1 MPKFGHPLP
10 IISPANCRLDMYSE
24 PARIGESLR
33 RTFKSIRGKMKQ
45 TSLAETPADD
55 VSGTSIGARLRHLR
69 RLRRLTLR
77 DVAAAV
83 DCSES
88 MLSKIETDR
97 ASPSLQ
103 LLHRLAEALGTT
115 VQALF
120 SDTEQPTLTVYREGQ
135 RPLLKFQARSKNGSS
150 VQFERMIPH
159 AEGRTLNANVHV
171 VPPGCGS
178 DGILRHRG
186 EEVGYVLEGQIE
198 LVVDGVSVLVG
209 QGGSFFFNSA
219 LPHSY
224 RNVGS
229 DIARIVWVNSP
240 PY

>member
-1 MPKFGHPLP
+1 
-10 IISPANCRLDMYSE
+10 
-24 PARIGESLR
+24 
-33 RTFKSIRGKMKQ
+33 MKQ
-45 TSLAETPADD
+45 SSVANVAAED
-55 VSGTSIGARLRHLR
+55 VSGVSLGVKLRHIR
-69 RLRRLTLR
+69 RLNGLTLR
-77 DVAAAV
+77 GVATV
-83 DCSES
+83 VECSES

-120 SDTEQPTLTVYREGQ
+120 SDAEQPTLTVYRDGQ
-135 RPLLKFQARSKNGSS
+135 RPLLTFQASNGDHTS

-171 VPPGCGS
+171 VPPGSGS

-186 EEVGYVLEGQIE
+186 EEVGFVLQGQIE
-198 LVVDGVSVLVG
+198 LVVDGVSVVVN

-224 RNVGS
+224 TNTGRET
-229 DIARIVWVNSP
+229 ARIVWVNTP

>member
-1 MPKFGHPLP
+1 
-10 IISPANCRLDMYSE
+10 MYSR
-24 PARIGESLR
+24 PARVGESLR
-33 RTFKSIRGKMKQ
+33 RSFKSIRGKMKQ
-45 TSLAETPADD
+45 TSLAEAAQED
-55 VSGTSIGARLRHLR
+55 VAEVSIGGKLRHLR
-69 RLRRLTLR
+69 RLNRLTLR

-120 SDTEQPTLTVYREGQ
+120 SDTEQPTLTVYRDGQ
-135 RPLLKFQARSKNGSS
+135 RPLLKFRARSSDGSS

-198 LVVDGVSVLVG
+198 LIVDGVGVLVS

-224 RNVGS
+224 RNVGATT
-229 DIARIVWVNSP
+229 ARIIWVNTP